1 MKTRKLISLFL
12 CVALMLSLSINY
24 AYAGD
29 IGVNDEQKTV
39 AQQQKDF
46 NETVD
51 LLQKYLELNADGT
64 ISLNAPSNIITSV
77 DKNIFAQLQ
86 AGIEQ
91 TNEMIKIGYL
101 VCDKNFNMTVT
112 QKYNDDVVS
121 ASPNTTVTVSKN
133 SIAVTTRSAGVT
145 KVDWYW
151 WGFFL
156 YMDHQLTQAVANGSQ
171 FTATIMALFGS
182 QSRIGKLVCAS
193 LAALAYILKTF
204 DQGNGVYIK
213 YNYYYVA
220 GIPSI
225 VSTGIWSQ

>member
-1 MKTRKLISLFL
+1 
-12 CVALMLSLSINY
+12 
-24 AYAGD
+24 
-29 IGVNDEQKTV
+29 
-39 AQQQKDF
+39 
-46 NETVD
+46 
-51 LLQKYLELNADGT
+51 
-64 ISLNAPSNIITSV
+64 
-77 DKNIFAQLQ
+77 LQ

-101 VCDKNFNMTVT
+101 VCDKDFNMNVT

-151 WGFFL
+151 WGFYL
-156 YMDHQLTQAVANGSQ
+156 YMDHQLTQAVANGSGYV
-171 FTATIMALFGS
+171 ATIMALFGAG
-182 QSRIGKLVCAS
+182 QSRIGTLVCLS
-193 LAALAYILKTF
+193 LATLSYILRTY

-225 VSTGIWSQ
+225 VSTGIWPQ